1 MFQSEP
7 ICILKAGP
15 TIDGRFT
22 DQQVIDDLAETYTPK
37 LYTARINEDHW
48 QWGEKLGSVLSL
60 EKRGDELWA
69 VIKPNS
75 RLLSNVER
83 DQFLHTSCEYIADF
97 AKTGKAY
104 LTGLAMTDDPASLG
118 TTQVHLS
125 ANSDKCKGQESV
137 SSGATVSLEL
147 LSGKEHSDQETR
159 TLLNRF
165 IDLLS
170 GNQPTSLSKK
180 ESEEE
185 EAEMSK
191 ELEALLTKNTEQNE
205 AVATALSS
213 VVTALEK
220 LSAGSAEAAPPVDA
234 AVVLPVD
241 AATVPDVN
249 VELSAKV
256 EALSAQMTEF
266 TTKLSAMTDEDQRT
280 LAGSGGETPYL

>member
-15 TIDGRFT
+15 TIDGRNIE
-22 DQQVIDDLAETYTPK
+22 QKIIDDIAETYNPK
-37 LYTARINEDHW
+37 LYNARINEDHW
-48 QWGEKLGSVLSL
+48 QYGPKLGDVLSV
-60 EKRGDELWA
+60 EKRTDELWA
-69 VIKPNS
+69 VLKPNS
-75 RLLSNVER
+75 RLLSNIER
-83 DQFLHTSCEYIADF
+83 DQLLHTSCEFYPDF
-97 AKTGKAY
+97 ASSGRAY
-104 LTGLAMTDDPASLG
+104 LSGLAMTDEPASLG

-125 ANSDKCKGQESV
+125 ANSDKCKGQESL
-137 SSGATVSLEL
+137 SSGATVSLEM

-165 IDLLS
+165 ISLLS

-185 EAEMSK
+185 DLEMSK
-191 ELEALLTKNTEQNE
+191 ELKELLTKTTEQNE
-205 AVATALSS
+205 VIATALSS

-220 LSAGSAEAAPPVDA
+220 LSVTPPVDAVVVPPVDA
-234 AVVLPVD
+234 AV
-241 AATVPDVN
+241 VPDVN

-256 EALSAQMTEF
+256 EALSNQMTEL

>member
-48 QWGEKLGSVLSL
+48 QWGEKLGSVLSV

-104 LTGLAMTDDPASLG
+104 LTGLAMTDEPASLG

-125 ANSDKCKGQESV
+125 SDKSKGQESV

-147 LSGKEHSDQETR
+147 LSGEERGDQETR

-165 IDLLS
+165 ISLLG
-170 GNQPTSLSKK
+170 GNQSVTLSKK
-180 ESEEE
+180 EEEV
-185 EAEMSK
+185 EMSK
-191 ELEALLTKNTEQNE
+191 ELEALLTKITEQNE
-205 AVATALSS
+205 ANTTALSS
-213 VVTALEK
+213 LADAVTK
-220 LSAGSAEAAPPVDA
+220 LSVGKEETVQPAEEEVPPDA
-234 AVVLPVD
+234 TA
-241 AATVPDVN
+241 
-249 VELSAKV
+249 ELSKTV
-256 EALSAQMTEF
+256 EALSAQMTAL
-266 TTKLSAMTDEDQRT
+266 TTKLGAMTDEEQRA
-280 LAGSGGETPYL
+280 LAGQGGETPYL

>member
-48 QWGEKLGSVLSL
+48 QWGEKLGSVLSV
-60 EKRGDELWA
+60 EKRDDELWA

-104 LTGLAMTDDPASLG
+104 LTGLAMTDEPASLG

-125 ANSDKCKGQESV
+125 SDKGKGQESV
-137 SSGATVSLEL
+137 SSGATVSLGL
-147 LSGKEHSDQETR
+147 LSGKEHSDQETK
-159 TLLNRF
+159 TLLSKIF
-165 IDLLS
+165 GLLI
-170 GNQPTSLSKK
+170 GNQSVTLSKK
-180 ESEEE
+180 ESDEEE
-185 EAEMSK
+185 DLEMSK
-191 ELEALLTKNTEQNE
+191 ELKELLTKTTEQNE
-205 AVATALSS
+205 VIATALSS

-220 LSAGSAEAAPPVDA
+220 LSVTPPVDAVVVPPVDA
-234 AVVLPVD
+234 AV
-241 AATVPDVN
+241 VPDVN

-256 EALSAQMTEF
+256 EALSNQMTEL
-266 TTKLSAMTDEDQRT
+266 TTKLSAMTDEEQRA
-280 LAGSGGETPYL
+280 LAGVGGETPWL

>member
-48 QWGEKLGSVLSL
+48 QWGEKLGSVLSV

-104 LTGLAMTDDPASLG
+104 LTGLAMTDEPASLG

-125 ANSDKCKGQESV
+125 SDKSKGQESV

-147 LSGKEHSDQETR
+147 LSGKERDDQETK
-159 TLLNRF
+159 TLLKRF
-165 IDLLS
+165 INLLS

-180 ESEEE
+180 ESEEK

-213 VVTALEK
+213 VVAALEK
-220 LSAGSAEAAPPVDA
+220 LSAGSAEATPPVDA
-234 AVVLPVD
+234 AVAPPVG
-241 AATVPDVN
+241 AVVVPDVN

-256 EALSAQMTEF
+256 EALSNQMTEL
-266 TTKLSAMTDEDQRT
+266 TTKLSAMTDEDQRA
-280 LAGSGGETPYL
+280 LAGEGGETPYL

>member
-15 TIDGRFT
+15 TIDGRHT

-48 QWGEKLGSVLSL
+48 QWGEKLGSVLSV

-125 ANSDKCKGQESV
+125 SDKNKGQESV

-220 LSAGSAEAAPPVDA
+220 LSAGSAEATPPVDA

>member
-1 MFQSEP
+1 M
-7 ICILKAGP
+7 
-15 TIDGRFT
+15 
-22 DQQVIDDLAETYTPK
+22 
-37 LYTARINEDHW
+37 
-48 QWGEKLGSVLSL
+48 SV

-75 RLLSNVER
+75 RLLGNVER

-104 LTGLAMTDDPASLG
+104 LTGLAMTDEPASLG

-125 ANSDKCKGQESV
+125 SDKGKGQESV
-137 SSGATVSLEL
+137 SSGATVSLGL
-147 LSGKEHSDQETR
+147 LSGKEHSDQETK
-159 TLLNRF
+159 TLLSKIF
-165 IDLLS
+165 GLLI
-170 GNQPTSLSKK
+170 GNQSVTLSKK
-180 ESEEE
+180 ENDEEE
-185 EAEMSK
+185 DLEMSK
-191 ELEALLTKNTEQNE
+191 ELKELLTKSTEQNE
-205 AVATALSS
+205 VIATALSS

-220 LSAGSAEAAPPVDA
+220 LSAGSAEATPPVDA

-241 AATVPDVN
+241 TATVPDVN

-256 EALSAQMTEF
+256 EALSNQMTEL

>member
-15 TIDGRFT
+15 TIDGRHT
-22 DQQVIDDLAETYTPK
+22 DQQVIDDIADTYNPK

-48 QWGEKLGSVLSL
+48 QWGEKLGSVLSV

-75 RLLSNVER
+75 RLLGNVER

-125 ANSDKCKGQESV
+125 SDKNKGQESV

-147 LSGKEHSDQETR
+147 LSGKEHSNQETR
-159 TLLNRF
+159 TLLSKIF
-165 IDLLS
+165 GLLS
-170 GNQPTSLSKK
+170 GNQPTSLSKT

-185 EAEMSK
+185 ETEMSK
-191 ELEALLTKNTEQNE
+191 ELEALLTKNIEQNE
-205 AVATALSS
+205 ATATALSS
-213 VVTALEK
+213 LASAVTK
-220 LSAGSAEAAPPVDA
+220 LSTGGVEVTPPVDA
-234 AVVLPVD
+234 AVVLPVGEVVTPD
-241 AATVPDVN
+241 AN

-256 EALSAQMTEF
+256 ETLSTQVTEL
-266 TTKLSAMTDEDQRT
+266 TTKLSAMTDEEQRG
-280 LAGSGGETPYL
+280 LAGEGGEKTWL

>member
-104 LTGLAMTDDPASLG
+104 LTGLAMTDEPASLG

-125 ANSDKCKGQESV
+125 SDKSKGQESV
-137 SSGATVSLEL
+137 SSGATVSLGL
-147 LSGKEHSDQETR
+147 LSGKEHSDQETK
-159 TLLNRF
+159 TLLSKIF
-165 IDLLS
+165 GLLI
-170 GNQPTSLSKK
+170 GNQSVTLSKK
-180 ESEEE
+180 ESDEEE
-185 EAEMSK
+185 DLEMSK
-191 ELEALLTKNTEQNE
+191 ELKELLTKTTEQNE
-205 AVATALSS
+205 VIATALSS

-220 LSAGSAEAAPPVDA
+220 LSVTPPVDA
-234 AVVLPVD
+234 AVVPPVD
-241 AATVPDVN
+241 AAVVPDVN

-256 EALSAQMTEF
+256 EALSNQMTEL
-266 TTKLSAMTDEDQRT
+266 TTKLSAMTDEEQRA
-280 LAGSGGETPYL
+280 LAGVGGETPWL